1 MLGQCS
7 TGALEPGERLLARSS
22 VGVGTLL
29 LAAWLFAGGTFI
41 GWALVADRV
50 RLEPGEGWWLRPLIA
65 VFVLL
70 IYWAV
75 AGLLCSQVVVTSRA
89 FLVRTRLG
97 WRRVAWGEVE
107 AIEASRAFGGRLIL
121 GIRYRSTSGGRRWL
135 AASHY
140 AVQGGYHE
148 VLCALVSVAS
158 SNEHRGQVR
167 IAPLVV
173 AEASRGGG
181 DSVDLGAS
189 DGTDRYNG

>member
-1 MLGQCS
+1 MVGQCS

-70 IYWAV
+70 IYWSV

-107 AIEASRAFGGRLIL
+107 AIEASPAFWGRLL
-121 GIRYRSTSGGRRWL
+121 LRVRYRSASGRLRWL
-135 AASHY
+135 AAGHY
-140 AVQGGYHE
+140 AFHGGYDE
-148 VLCALVSVAS
+148 VLRALVSVAS
-158 SNEHRGQVR
+158 SDGHRGHVR
-167 IAPLVV
+167 IAPLVA

-181 DSVDLGAS
+181 DSANLGAS
-189 DGTDRYNG
+189 NATDRYNG